1 MRVLRILLT
10 VLALVAGQGALAD
23 WSNFYRPSD
32 RVLQA
37 PQAMGPR
44 SVGNPAGVCIH
55 EILRAQ
61 LRHQIPG
68 NLLLGIGLQ
77 ESGMMH
83 EGELTIWPWVANAD
97 GDGRF
102 FETPQSAASW
112 VRARQAAGVESIDVG
127 CMQVNLRW
135 HPDAFVQL
143 EEGFDPA
150 RNVDYAARFLVQLYE
165 KTGDWIK
172 AAGHYHSATEV
183 HQGVYLDRLKQN
195 VSIANERL
203 EIFRQLA
210 ASGSGGGAG
219 GLGLAAVA
227 AVTSEPLPSGHFW
240 TSDMT
245 LRSGAANSG
254 ARSLF
259 GRELSLIHISE
270 PTRPY

>member
-1 MRVLRILLT
+1 MRALRILLT

-23 WSNFYRPSD
+23 WSNFYRPSE
-32 RVLQA
+32 RVSQA

-44 SVGNPAGVCIH
+44 STGNPAGVCIH

-165 KTGDWIK
+165 KTGDWIE

-203 EIFRQLA
+203 DIFRQLA

-227 AVTSEPLPSGHFW
+227 AVTSEPLPTGHFW

-259 GRELSLIHISE
+259 GRETLSPVL
-270 PTRPY
+270 PAFRKMF